1 METTTQPTKKTKTYW
16 LNQIAQFALGG
27 ALGVLI
33 VSYFFR
39 HDVDITLWSVLFV
52 MGTAALSFIAGIILH
67 ETAHA
72 IAGKLG
78 GMEIMNL
85 SYGPFIYAKTKGQK
99 RFFVKLPAMGY
110 IGRAMLRF
118 PKAISEEEMRS
129 KMIRFIYGGPISN
142 LLVAIPLL
150 VLSYWYGWS
159 GWFVF
164 AQVNLFLGISN
175 LANIE
180 SKGAQTDGR
189 VLSMLKGKQP
199 GADLILVSY
208 QMLQQDPEGAGN
220 WSAATADQAR
230 NVIERYEG
238 WPLAAS
244 LLSTVGPYYYH
255 RDPDAYLALAEGRAF
270 LPRDKQAGILQDLTD
285 AAVATGYFYA
295 DRIRNEPGMKEKLQL
310 ISDQEPVARHMRDT
324 YLAMIDGEKNKAL
337 TSIDAAEQ
345 ALGEWHP
352 LYLEGTS
359 LKAVLRDLR
368 NHVRNS

>member
-1 METTTQPTKKTKTYW
+1 MEKVAKKSSKKKINW
-16 LNQIAQFALGG
+16 LSQIAQFLIGGVLGI
-27 ALGVLI
+27 LI

-39 HDVDITLWSVLFV
+39 HDVQITLWSVLLV
-52 MGTAALSFIAGIILH
+52 MGVAALSFIVGIILH
-67 ETAHA
+67 ETGHA
-72 IAGKLG
+72 IAGKLS

-85 SYGPFIYAKTKGQK
+85 SYGPFIFAKTNGQN

-118 PKAISEEEMRS
+118 PRAIPEEDMRK
-129 KMIRFIYGGPISN
+129 KMIRFIYGGPVSN
-142 LLVAIPLL
+142 LVVAIPLL
-150 VLSYWYGWS
+150 ALSFIYGWS

-164 AQVNLFLGISN
+164 ALVNIFLGLSN
-175 LANIE
+175 LGNVE

-189 VLSMLKGKQP
+189 VLSMIKGKQP

-208 QMLQQDPEGAGN
+208 QILQEDPQGRGN
-220 WSAATADQAR
+220 WSKATAEKAKA
-230 NVIERYEG
+230 VIERYEG

-255 RDPDAYLALAEGRAF
+255 TNPEAYLALAEGRSF

-285 AAVATGYFYA
+285 ISVATGYFYA
-295 DRIRNEPGMKEKLQL
+295 GRLLTEPDMKNKLQL
-310 ISDQEPVARHMRDT
+310 IDDQEPVTRHMRDT
-324 YLAMIDGEKNKAL
+324 YMAMINCDKNTAL
-337 TSIDAAEQ
+337 TSIYAAEQ

-359 LKAVLRDLR
+359 LKAVLQDLLDGVKSR
-368 NHVRNS
+368 

>member
-1 METTTQPTKKTKTYW
+1 METNTSSTKKTKTNW
-16 LNQIAQFALGG
+16 LNQVSQFVVGG
-27 ALGVLI
+27 VLGVLI

-39 HDVDITLWSVLFV
+39 HDIDITLWSVLSV
-52 MGTAALSFIAGIILH
+52 MGVAALSFIGGVILH

-72 IAGKLG
+72 VAGKLG

-85 SYGPFIYAKTKGQK
+85 SYGPFIYAKTKG
-99 RFFVKLPAMGY
+99 RHRLFVKLPAMGY

-118 PKAISEEEMRS
+118 PQVISEDEMRR

-142 LLVAIPLL
+142 LVVALPLL
-150 VLSYWYGWS
+150 ALSFWYGWS

-164 AQVNLFLGISN
+164 ALVNLFLGISN
-175 LANIE
+175 LANLE

-189 VLSMLKGKQP
+189 VIAMLKGKQP

-208 QMLQQDPEGAGN
+208 QILQQDPEGAGN
-220 WSAATADQAR
+220 WSATTAEQAKD
-230 NVIERYEG
+230 VIERYEG

-270 LPRDKQAGILQDLTD
+270 LPQDKQAGILQDLTD

-295 DRIRNEPGMKEKLQL
+295 DRLRREPSLKDKILL
-310 ISDQEPVARHMRDT
+310 ISDQEPVARHMRDI
-324 YLAMIDGEKNKAL
+324 YVAMIDGDKNTAL
-337 TSIDAAEQ
+337 TSIYAAKQ

-368 NHVRNS
+368 DDIKSS